1 MTDMPVPPRTHNA
14 DAAADLGFV
23 DLGFAKVDIE
33 RRARQGFPEVIF
45 GQGKTPE
52 QMVAIAQEIHR
63 RDGFVLATRVS
74 AEGAHALRQRFPD
87 ASWHEQARVVQIGIL
102 PGVVAR
108 ADRPDYVAVVCAGTT
123 DVPVAEEA
131 AVTLEAFGQR
141 VERIYDVGVAGL
153 HRLLAYRE
161 TLRRARVLI
170 VAAGLEAALPS
181 VVAGLVSRPVIG
193 LPTSVGYG
201 TSFQGLTAVLG
212 MLNSCGSGVM
222 VVNIDNGFGAAFA
235 AAQICRL
242 ADEERSAAF
251 QLQPPLTATNANDE
265 SDKGFT
271 EKQGH

>member
-74 AEGAHALRQRFPD
+74 AEGAHALRQCFPD

-108 ADRPDYVAVVCAGTT
+108 ADQCGLRHELSGADRRAG
-123 DVPVAEEA
+123 DAQLV
-131 AVTLEAFGQR
+131 R
-141 VERIYDVGVAGL
+141 
-153 HRLLAYRE
+153 
-161 TLRRARVLI
+161 LRRD
-170 VAAGLEAALPS
+170 GGE
-181 VVAGLVSRPVIG
+181 
-193 LPTSVGYG
+193 
-201 TSFQGLTAVLG
+201 
-212 MLNSCGSGVM
+212 
-222 VVNIDNGFGAAFA
+222 
-235 AAQICRL
+235 
-242 ADEERSAAF
+242 
-251 QLQPPLTATNANDE
+251 
-265 SDKGFT
+265 
-271 EKQGH
+271 H

>member
-1 MTDMPVPPRTHNA
+1 MPVSPQTDP
-14 DAAADLGFV
+14 AAATAHGGFV

-33 RRARQGFPEVIF
+33 RCARQGFPEVIF

-52 QMVAIAQEIHR
+52 QMVAIAREIHR

-74 AEGAHALRQRFPD
+74 PEAALALQREFPE
-87 ASWHEQARVVQIGIL
+87 ARWHEQARVAHVGTM
-102 PGVVAR
+102 PGQGGR
-108 ADRPDYVAVVCAGTT
+108 TDYVAVVCAGTV

-131 AVTLEAFGQR
+131 AITLEAFGHR

-153 HRLLAYRE
+153 HRLLAFE
-161 TLRRARVLI
+161 DKLRRARVLI

-201 TSFQGLTAVLG
+201 TSFNGLTAVLG

-242 ADEERSAAF
+242 ANEERRAALPF
-251 QLQPPLTATNANDE
+251 ESPLHSNQCP
-265 SDKGFT
+265 S
-271 EKQGH
+271 

>member
-1 MTDMPVPPRTHNA
+1 MQTHARTNRTPATASPPAET
-14 DAAADLGFV
+14 GFV
-23 DLGFAKVDIE
+23 DLGFAKVDIQ

-45 GQGKTPE
+45 GQGKTPP
-52 QMVAIAQEIHR
+52 QIVAIAREIYR
-63 RDGFVLATRVS
+63 QDKFVLATRVS
-74 AEGAHALRQRFPD
+74 VECAQALQQAFPD
-87 ASWHEQARVVQIGIL
+87 ARWHEQARIVQVGNL
-102 PGVVAR
+102 TAAGVANLR
-108 ADRPDYVAVVCAGTT
+108 TDYVAVVCAGTV

-131 AVTLEAFGQR
+131 AVTLEAFGRR

-153 HRLLAYRE
+153 HRLLAYQQ

-201 TSFQGLTAVLG
+201 TSFHGLTAVLG

-242 ADEERSAAF
+242 ADEPDRSEAEEAWE
-251 QLQPPLTATNANDE
+251 AE
-265 SDKGFT
+265 SVPRSRRSRPQTRKPA
-271 EKQGH
+271 K